1 MPGVE
6 TNTTIVVFVM
16 ALANSMVKATNLG
29 ASDRPPLLLER
40 GLERGGIMAA
50 EMKEAAA

>member
-6 TNTTIVVFVM
+6 TYTVIVVFVM
-16 ALANSMVKATNLG
+16 TIANSMVKATSLG
-29 ASDRPPLLLER
+29 ASDRPPLMLER
-40 GLERGGIMAA
+40 GPERGEIMAA